1 MTDSYVPRRGDV
13 IWLEFDPQA
22 GHEEAGRRPALT
34 ISPVEYNRK
43 VSLGLFCPVTSKI
56 KGYPFEVLLP
66 AGLPVSGA
74 ILADQIKNLDWQ
86 ARNAQKICNVSNET
100 LAEVI
105 EKGSLLL
112 EG

>member
-1 MTDSYVPRRGDV
+1 VTDGYVPRRGDV
-13 IWLEFDPQA
+13 VWLEFDPQA

-43 VSLGLFCPVTSKI
+43 VGLGLFCPVTSKI

-66 AGLPVSGA
+66 AELPITGA
-74 ILADQIKNLDWQ
+74 VLADQIKNLDWR
-86 ARNAQKICNVSNET
+86 ARNARKICTVSNET

-105 EKGSLLL
+105 EKASLLVQC
-112 EG
+112 